1 MKRIAWLSA
10 VLLSF
15 CVGTSAAQTVDAGRG
30 ELPIRVPAGYDSAS
44 PVPLVVLLHGYTSS
58 GAEQDAY
65 MKFVELVDSHRFLL
79 VHPDGTR
86 ESGGDNNRFWNAS
99 KACCDL
105 MASGVDD
112 SAYVRSVI
120 DVVKADYNVDPKRVY
135 LIGHSNGGFMSYRAA
150 YDHSETIAAIAS
162 LAGAASTERQPAP
175 RSPVH
180 VLQIHGTDDRA
191 IAYDGGEIQGS
202 AYPGAV
208 GSVERWAAYN
218 GCAVEGT
225 TGGARD
231 LEREIA
237 GSETTVAQYA
247 AGCRPGGSGELWT
260 ITGGS
265 HIPVLAE
272 TFNRQVIDWL
282 FAHPKP

>member
-30 ELPIRVPAGYDSAS
+30 ELPIRVPAGYDRAS

-135 LIGHSNGGFMSYRAA
+135 VIGHSNGGFMSYRAA

-191 IAYDGGEIQGS
+191 IAYDGGEIRAAPTQ
-202 AYPGAV
+202 V
-208 GSVERWAAYN
+208 RWDRWSGGPRTTDAPWRGRRAARGTWN
-218 GCAVEGT
+218 GRLPA
-225 TGGARD
+225 ARPPSRSMPPAAARAAPANSGP
-231 LEREIA
+231 LP
-237 GSETTVAQYA
+237 VARTSPSWPRRSTA
-247 AGCRPGGSGELWT
+247 R
-260 ITGGS
+260 
-265 HIPVLAE
+265 
-272 TFNRQVIDWL
+272 
-282 FAHPKP
+282 